1 MAYLALKSVKGASR
15 APAKRRAAANRIVAM
30 CRAGGASGV
39 TTADAATKPATAV
52 SAETRPAMDED
63 HPIGPVVHADS
74 RVLFCGTFPPV
85 RKSIRFYYPNAN
97 NDMWKVLGQV
107 FYDDADAF
115 YTAASR
121 ASSLFSA
128 PSKHASCHAATR
140 ALDEARIV
148 RFADSQPVGFFDVCR
163 RVRRRLGTSADDNI
177 EALERTNV
185 VRDVLSHTPHC
196 AGIITTG
203 TLALTMLL
211 DDLSVH
217 GTFLT
222 SSEAPVE
229 VVLKTRQGK
238 RKYNIP
244 PIGGQLKWVPSE
256 ACAFRSAVW
265 IYRGPSTSRALPLK
279 LEDKTRHYRLAVA
292 AHLPLPLT
300 SAPAS
305 VANM

>member
-1 MAYLALKSVKGASR
+1 
-15 APAKRRAAANRIVAM
+15 
-30 CRAGGASGV
+30 
-39 TTADAATKPATAV
+39 
-52 SAETRPAMDED
+52 MDED

-85 RKSIRFYYPNAN
+85 RRSIRFYYPNAN

-115 YTAASR
+115 YTASAC
-121 ASSLFSA
+121 ASSLFAS
-128 PSKHASCHAATR
+128 PSKRSGGHAATR
-140 ALDEARIV
+140 ALDEVRV
-148 RFADSQPVGFFDVCR
+148 LRFADSQPVGFFDVCR
-163 RVRRRLGTSADDNI
+163 RVRRRLGTSADSNI

-211 DDLSVH
+211 DDLSAH

-238 RKYNIP
+238 RKYSIP

-256 ACAFRSAVW
+256 VCAFRRAVW

-279 LEDKTRHYRLAVA
+279 LEEKTRHYRLAVA
-292 AHLPLPLT
+292 AHLSLPLA
-300 SAPAS
+300 SAPAP

>member
-1 MAYLALKSVKGASR
+1 
-15 APAKRRAAANRIVAM
+15 
-30 CRAGGASGV
+30 
-39 TTADAATKPATAV
+39 
-52 SAETRPAMDED
+52 MDED

-97 NDMWKVLGQV
+97 NDMWKVLGHV

-115 YTAASR
+115 YTSTYG
-121 ASSLFSA
+121 ASSLFPS
-128 PSKHASCHAATR
+128 PSKLSGCHAATR
-140 ALDEARIV
+140 ALDEARIL
-148 RFADSQPVGFFDVCR
+148 RFADSQPVGFFDMCR
-163 RVRRRLGTSADDNI
+163 RARRRLGTSADDNI
-177 EALERTNV
+177 EALERTDV

-211 DDLSVH
+211 DDLSAH

-222 SSEAPVE
+222 SSETPVE
-229 VVLKTRQGK
+229 AVLKTRQGK
-238 RKYNIP
+238 RKYSIP

-256 ACAFRSAVW
+256 ACGFRNAVW

-292 AHLPLPLT
+292 AHLPLPLL

-305 VANM
+305 VASM